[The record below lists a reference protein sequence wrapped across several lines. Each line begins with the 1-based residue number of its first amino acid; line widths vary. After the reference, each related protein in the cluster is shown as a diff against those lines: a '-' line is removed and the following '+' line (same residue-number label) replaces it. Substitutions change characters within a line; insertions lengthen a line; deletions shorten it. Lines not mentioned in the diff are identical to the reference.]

1 MNLIGSPSKKK
12 EKLIRGDKSHVRLV
26 YRAELKQKLA
36 PYNKEGKKV
45 QHLTFPNRQNL
56 QPDIKNTNLNGFYV
70 PGPKGAVSKAIWN
83 AFPSEGA

>member
-1 MNLIGSPSKKK
+1 MNIIGSPRKKN
-12 EKLIRGDKSHVRLV
+12 EKLIREDKSHTSLI
-26 YRAELKQKLA
+26 YRAELKQKPA
-36 PYNKEGKKV
+36 PYDKEGKKV